1 MLPTTNHR
9 LTVVQINL
17 GHQVAADWV
26 LGRIMRYKL
35 KDTYSLIMFQN
46 DQHSLCID
54 EILCYQQPISIW
66 LLFKRTRTSLDW
78 SCCRSQQVARQVVG
92 SLLLRLPPAGTSGD
106 QRDTTCAT
114 IGQFAGRS
122 KRQHIAR
129 SKRMVP
135 TAPHFSRL
143 NRGDQHAHV
152 TKDRSSQRRSV

>member
-1 MLPTTNHR
+1 M
-9 LTVVQINL
+9 I
-17 GHQVAADWV
+17 
-26 LGRIMRYKL
+26 IIRYKL
-35 KDTYSLIMFQN
+35 KDILFANVSEHWTI
-46 DQHSLCID
+46 QHSCMKKFYVTNNQLAFGYCSNK
-54 EILCYQQPISIW
+54 LW
-66 LLFKRTRTSLDW
+66 TSLDW

-129 SKRMVP
+129 SKRVVP
-135 TAPHFSRL
+135 TVSHFSRL

-152 TKDRSSQRRSV
+152 RKIVHHTTQCVILKKIEEHGRRGGPEKTED